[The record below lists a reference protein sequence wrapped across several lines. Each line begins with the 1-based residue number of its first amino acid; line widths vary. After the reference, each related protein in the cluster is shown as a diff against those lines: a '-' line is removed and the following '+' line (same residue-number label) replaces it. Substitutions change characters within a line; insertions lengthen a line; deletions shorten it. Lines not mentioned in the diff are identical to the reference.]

1 MSIGW
6 RECCAR
12 AQKVPAGPTKA
23 IRISKW
29 IAGISPTL
37 FRQLYTEDMSLSD
50 PQSPALRRS
59 SFGLPRP
66 LWIGVVTIVVFGCAA
81 GLRFGVPIYRQRVA
95 LQELVALGA
104 TWETGPRGPEWL
116 QKYTSLGDVVIRI
129 DLNDTDVADGDL
141 IRLRELTSLEVV
153 SLDRTQVTDAGVA
166 HLAAMKNLRGL
177 SLNQT
182 KLTDA
187 GLMQLQEMK
196 ELQSLDIGRTDI
208 TDAGLLYLKGLTHLE
223 NLDLGGTEVTDAGLV
238 HLTGLASLR
247 RLVLRSVLHE
257 KRVSR
262 AGIADL
268 KRAMPLLHVTS
279 G

>member
-1 MSIGW
+1 
-6 RECCAR
+6 
-12 AQKVPAGPTKA
+12 
-23 IRISKW
+23 
-29 IAGISPTL
+29 
-37 FRQLYTEDMSLSD
+37 MSLSD
-50 PQSPALRRS
+50 PQTPEPHRS

-66 LWIGVVTIVVFGCAA
+66 FWIGVVTLVVFGCAA

-104 TWETGPRGPEWL
+104 TWEMGQRGPQWL
-116 QKYTSLGDVVIRI
+116 QKYTSLGDVVVRV
-129 DLNDTDVADGDL
+129 DLNDTDVADGNL

-153 SLDRTQVTDAGVA
+153 SLDRTPVTDAGVT
-166 HLAAMKNLRGL
+166 HLAAMTNLHVL

-187 GLMQLQEMK
+187 GLMQLQGLK

-208 TDAGLLYLKGLTHLE
+208 TDAGLVYLKGLTHLE
-223 NLDLGGTEVTDAGLV
+223 SLDLGGTEITDAGLV
-238 HLTGLASLR
+238 HLKGLPSLR

-268 KRAMPLLHVTS
+268 KRAMPALHVTS